1 VGISHLGED
10 EQEEEE
16 MKKKIGKEE
25 KQEKDLQDF
34 YIMIYYT
41 PKIN

>member
-1 VGISHLGED
+1 MSISHLGED
-10 EQEEEE
+10 EQEEKE